1 MLLPFPHRP
10 VSQRVTILAVV
21 TFLGLC
27 SFVTVRAQESPSPST
42 TPATQAPKT
51 ESQVPHPTARQI
63 REAQDAYITGA
74 RLLDRGNLTAAEAMF
89 GKAAKLNPAD
99 TNYIQA
105 VALAREHRVTELV
118 QLAGKARL
126 LGQVEKSQSLLAEA
140 RELDPDNAIVAQHTE
155 SPAPSTAFRPEIQA
169 SADPPWLQQA
179 PALAGPVTLLPTSVM
194 QSFEIRADTQQT
206 IQQVLSRFGIRAVF
220 DDSVQRQN
228 LRFDL
233 ESVPYAQASS
243 ILFKMAH
250 VFAVPLDPHTVLVAN
265 DTSENRQKFERQ
277 LEETIYVPGFTPDQ
291 MKELGTVVQ
300 SVFDVNK
307 ATVESAAGSLVLRAP
322 EETLTAINLTLADLI
337 DGGAEVLLD
346 LNLYAVD
353 RTRQRDIGVQLPQ
366 QIGVYNV
373 ETAARELVQSNQDL
387 VNQAISQG
395 LIPANASDITI
406 ALALI
411 SSGLV
416 QSTLL
421 SNTIGFFGGGITQTG
436 ITTPTATTLHLALNS
451 SDTRALDTIQ
461 LRIGDRQTGT
471 FRSGTRYPII
481 TSTYSSGISGSL
493 SSLAGTTINGV
504 SASSLLNQYLG
515 ASGSVTIPQIQ
526 YEDLGLTLKATPT
539 VQKSGLVSVKIDLK
553 IEALAGGSLNN
564 IPVLANRAYAS
575 EVTIGDGAT
584 ALLAS
589 TLTRQESAAISGIP
603 GLGELPGFQTAT
615 ADTTTEKD
623 TSELILLITPH
634 VVRHRSSA
642 VAGPRIAFNQRLPGN

>member
-1 MLLPFPHRP
+1 M
-10 VSQRVTILAVV
+10 
-21 TFLGLC
+21 
-27 SFVTVRAQESPSPST
+27 
-42 TPATQAPKT
+42 
-51 ESQVPHPTARQI
+51 
-63 REAQDAYITGA
+63 
-74 RLLDRGNLTAAEAMF
+74 AAEAMF
-89 GKAAKLNPAD
+89 AKAVRLNPKD
-99 TNYIQA
+99 PNYIQA
-105 VALAREHRVTELV
+105 AALAHEHRVTELV

-126 LGQVEKSQSLLAEA
+126 LGQVERSQSLLAEA
-140 RELDPDNAIVAQHTE
+140 RELDPENAIVAQHTD
-155 SPAPSTAFRPEIQA
+155 SSAPSTAFRPEIQA
-169 SADPPWLQQA
+169 STDPSWIQHA
-179 PALAGPVTLLPTSVM
+179 PVIAGPVTLLPATVTP
-194 QSFEIRADTQQT
+194 SFEVHAETQQT
-206 IQQVLSRFGIRAVF
+206 IQQVLSRYGIRAVF

-233 ESVPYAQASS
+233 EGLPYSQTSA

-250 VFAVPLDPHTVLVAN
+250 VFAVPLDPHTVLIAN
-265 DTSENRQKFERQ
+265 DTTENRQKFERQ

-300 SVFDVNK
+300 SVFDVTK
-307 ATVESAAGSLVLRAP
+307 ASVQNSAGSLVVRAP
-322 EETLTAINLTLADLI
+322 EDTLTAINLTLADLI

-373 ETAARELVQSNQDL
+373 ETAARELVQANQSL
-387 VNQAISQG
+387 VTQAIAQG
-395 LIPANASDITI
+395 LIPANASDVTI

-436 ITTPTATTLHLALNS
+436 ITTTTPTTFHLALNS
-451 SDTRALDTIQ
+451 SDTRALDTLQ

-481 TSTYSSGISGSL
+481 TSTYSSGLSGSAA
-493 SSLAGTTINGV
+493 SLAGTTINGV
-504 SASSLLNQYLG
+504 SATSLLNQYLG

-539 VQKSGLVSVKIDLK
+539 VQKSGLVSVKLDLK

-564 IPVLANRAYAS
+564 IPVLANRQYAS
-575 EVTIGDGAT
+575 EITITDGGT

-589 TLTRQESAAISGIP
+589 TLTRSESAAISGIP

-615 ADTTTEKD
+615 AETTTEKD
-623 TSELILLITPH
+623 SSELILLITPH
-634 VVRHRSSA
+634 IVRHRSSA

>member
-1 MLLPFPHRP
+1 MQLSFPLRP
-10 VSQRVTILAVV
+10 VWPRIPSLAVT
-21 TFLGLC
+21 TFLGVY
-27 SFVTVRAQESPSPST
+27 SFVNLCAQAPQAPQTAPTAASEPASHPSP
-42 TPATQAPKT
+42 
-51 ESQVPHPTARQI
+51 RQI
-63 REAQDAYITGA
+63 REAQDAYIAGA
-74 RLLDRGNLTAAEAMF
+74 RLLDRGNLMAAEAMF
-89 GKAAKLNPAD
+89 AKAVRLNPKD
-99 TNYIQA
+99 PNYIQA
-105 VALAREHRVTELV
+105 AALAHEHRVTELV

-126 LGQVEKSQSLLAEA
+126 LGQVERSQSLLAEA
-140 RELDPDNAIVAQHTE
+140 RELDPENAIVAQHTD
-155 SPAPSTAFRPEIQA
+155 SSAPSNTFRPEIHA
-169 SADPPWLQQA
+169 STDPSWTQQA
-179 PALAGPVTLLPTSVM
+179 PAIAGPVTLLPASITP
-194 QSFEIRADTQQT
+194 SFEVHAETQQT
-206 IQQVLSRFGIRAVF
+206 IQQVLSRYGIRAIF
-220 DDSVQRQN
+220 DDSGQRQN

-233 ESVPYAQASS
+233 EGLPYSQTSA

-250 VFAVPLDPHTVLVAN
+250 VFAVPLDPHTVLIAN
-265 DTSENRQKFERQ
+265 DTTENRQKFERQ

-300 SVFDVNK
+300 SVFDVTK
-307 ATVESAAGSLVLRAP
+307 ASVQNSAGSLVVRAP
-322 EETLTAINLTLADLI
+322 EDTLTAINLTLADLI

-373 ETAARELVQSNQDL
+373 ETAARELVQANQSL
-387 VNQAISQG
+387 VTQAIAQG
-395 LIPANASDITI
+395 LIPANASDVTI

-436 ITTPTATTLHLALNS
+436 ITTTTPTTFHLALNS
-451 SDTRALDTIQ
+451 SDTRALDTLQ

-481 TSTYSSGISGSL
+481 TSTYSSGLSGSAA
-493 SSLAGTTINGV
+493 SLAGTTINGV
-504 SASSLLNQYLG
+504 SATSLLNQYLG

-539 VQKSGLVSVKIDLK
+539 VQKSGLVSVKLDLK

-564 IPVLANRAYAS
+564 IPVLANRQYAS
-575 EVTIGDGAT
+575 EITITDGGT

-589 TLTRQESAAISGIP
+589 TLTRSESAAISGIP

-615 ADTTTEKD
+615 AETTTEKD
-623 TSELILLITPH
+623 SSELILLITPH
-634 VVRHRSSA
+634 IVRHRSSA